1 MRQQNGA
8 RVLSTRGKFKAL
20 GALALHQRACGAF
33 VCSPWSAHSGLLR
46 AFLPILVKYTRSFNI
61 QPAKKHSFY
70 RYCVISWG
78 RFSTKKTQI
87 HLTPPAEV
95 LFCLADLSIRLL
107 SSGYSCYIR
116 SPKWKWWKKI
126 QNQTLFASLFFRI
139 FWITFITACQPR
151 LTWSEKKTSNH
162 CLLSSILFNLACS
175 SMIRQLITSW
185 CSLEH

>member
-70 RYCVISWG
+70 RYCVISRG
-78 RFSTKKTQI
+78 RFSTKKQI
-87 HLTPPAEV
+87 HLAPPAEV
-95 LFCLADLSIRLL
+95 LFCLADLSSRPV

-116 SPKWKWWKKI
+116 SPKWKWWGKNKAKSNFISFFFYNILDYIHFSLPAKI
-126 QNQTLFASLFFRI
+126 DLLG
-139 FWITFITACQPR
+139 
-151 LTWSEKKTSNH
+151 EKY
-162 CLLSSILFNLACS
+162 F
-175 SMIRQLITSW
+175 
-185 CSLEH
+185 